1 MGVRSGMDEDLL
13 LKQVELVKHWTD
25 KAQTDEDWEFVK
37 ALSNIVGR
45 NMREHLDTLPPDE
58 RDFCLRLLGTKEQW
72 AAGVADG
79 IETAREAGDLRAVR
93 MGEELLQEAFALN
106 TITRH

>member
-1 MGVRSGMDEDLL
+1 MDEDKLL
-13 LKQVELVKHWTD
+13 EQVELAKHWID

-37 ALSNIVGR
+37 AMCNIVGR
-45 NMREHLDTLPPDE
+45 NMREHLDTLPLDE
-58 RDFCLRLLGTKEQW
+58 RDLCLRLLGTKEQW
-72 AAGVADG
+72 AADVADN
-79 IETAREAGDLRAVR
+79 IEIAGHADDLRAVR